1 MDDVET
7 LRLDKAMVSRGFA
20 SSRSRGAA
28 LIDAGGVFVN
38 GVVCTDRDHQIKES
52 DEITLTAATLPW
64 VSRAALKLIH
74 ALDHWNVPVK
84 DLVAL
89 DIGAS
94 TGGFTEVLLSRGVQK
109 VYALDVGHDQL
120 APSVAADPRV
130 VNREGVHINNVEV
143 ADFDP
148 QPSLI
153 VVDVSFI
160 SLTKVLAKIKELTPK
175 GGQVILLVKPQFEV
189 GRAAIGKGI
198 VKDAH
203 LHQEATDGVKN
214 LALALGFAV
223 DGPIPSPILGGDGN
237 KEFLLHL
244 TRRK

>member
-1 MDDVET
+1 
-7 LRLDKAMVSRGFA
+7 
-20 SSRSRGAA
+20 
-28 LIDAGGVFVN
+28 
-38 GVVCTDRDHQIKES
+38 
-52 DEITLTAATLPW
+52 
-64 VSRAALKLIH
+64 
-74 ALDHWNVPVK
+74 
-84 DLVAL
+84 
-89 DIGAS
+89 
-94 TGGFTEVLLSRGVQK
+94 

-130 VNREGVHINNVEV
+130 INREGVHINNVEV